1 MSSNYQRNKAF
12 IDQYRKELKSMLD
25 DITDIDIKVLNRA
38 VNEGVADVKRNT
50 PVDTGYM
57 RRSWSATPTL
67 KTREGVTKQ
76 LINVMDYA
84 SYVNYGHRI
93 VTRSGE
99 TVGFARGKFMLEKAI
114 NKVDK
119 ALLKEFR
126 KEVER
131 VNSRHAR

>member
-1 MSSNYQRNKAF
+1 MNTNQRHNRAAIQQFRRELLAMLEDISGIDERCLNKA
-12 IDQYRKELKSMLD
+12 
-25 DITDIDIKVLNRA
+25 
-38 VNEGVADVKRNT
+38 VNIGLADVKRNT

-93 VTRSGE
+93 VTRSGQ

-126 KEVER
+126 KEAER